1 MVLTLILYLFV
12 VQLSPREVI
21 PVNTQK
27 SSIAWEGGSATT
39 THNGLIDLK
48 SGTLEILDG
57 KLIGGTFEVDMTSIT
72 NLDVSEAYRGKLENH
87 LKSEDFFD
95 AKAFPSAHLVIIK
108 TTALKENMYR
118 IVADLTIRNIKKTI
132 EFDTTLKPN
141 GNGLEATADFSFDRS
156 EFEVKHRSGS
166 FFMNLGDKLIYDDIK
181 VEISLVTQQ

>member
-1 MVLTLILYLFV
+1 MILTFILSLFV
-12 VQLSPREVI
+12 LQLTSKEI
-21 PVNTQK
+21 LPVNTQK
-27 SSIAWEGGSATT
+27 STIAWEGGSATT
-39 THNGLIDLK
+39 THNGLIGLK
-48 SGTLEILDG
+48 SGTLEISDG
-57 KLIGGTFEVDMTSIT
+57 KLTGGTFEVDMTSIT

-95 AKAFPSAHLVIIK
+95 ANAFPSAHLIIIR
-108 TTALKENMYR
+108 TIAERENLYR

-132 EFDTTLKPN
+132 EFDANLSPN
-141 GNGLEATADFSFDRS
+141 GSGYEATATFNFDRS

>member
-1 MVLTLILYLFV
+1 MTLILILSFFTL
-12 VQLSPREVI
+12 QLTPKEAI

-27 SSIAWEGGSATT
+27 STIAWEGGSATT
-39 THNGLIDLK
+39 THNGLIGLK
-48 SGTLEILDG
+48 SGSLEISDG
-57 KLIGGTFEVDMTSIT
+57 KLTGGTFEVDMTTIT

-108 TTALKENMYR
+108 TTAENENRYR
-118 IVADLTIRNIKKTI
+118 IVAELTIRNITKAI
-132 EFDTTLKPN
+132 EFNATLSPI
-141 GNGLEATADFSFDRS
+141 GNDYEATATFNFDRS

-181 VEISLVTQQ
+181 VEISLVTQE